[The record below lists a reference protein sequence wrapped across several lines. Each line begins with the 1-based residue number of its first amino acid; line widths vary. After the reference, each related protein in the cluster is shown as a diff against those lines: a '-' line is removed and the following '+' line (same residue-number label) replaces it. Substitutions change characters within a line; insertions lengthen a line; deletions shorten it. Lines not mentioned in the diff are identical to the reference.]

1 MKATRIP
8 NEMEARAVEALSAL
22 LLQVSTIKTRDIKF
36 QPVHRKSN
44 FLANIDVLG
53 HSHKLVCKV
62 ADGRPDDVRKAQQ
75 RLRTCADRRKSDATP
90 VLIAPY
96 LSPQA
101 REMCE
106 KGHVGFIDLQGNAR
120 LMVDEV
126 FIGKRSVQ
134 SAVSATVSTRV
145 TA

>member
-8 NEMEARAVEALSAL
+8 NEMEAKAAEALSAL
-22 LLQVSTIKTRDIKF
+22 LHQVSTIKTRDIKF

-53 HSHKLVCKV
+53 HSHKLICNV
-62 ADGRPDDVRKAQQ
+62 AGGQPDDVRKALR
-75 RLRTCADRRKSDATP
+75 RLRTCADRRRSDATA

-101 REMCE
+101 RAMCE
-106 KGHVGFIDLQGNAR
+106 RDRVGFIDMQGNAR
-120 LMVDEV
+120 LMIDEV

-134 SAVSATVSTRV
+134 SAVPAPVSSRV
-145 TA
+145 IA